1 MIPCPRS
8 AGRGG
13 KAPPYPHNTL
23 CVAYSRGLI
32 LNNRNLLLAVVLSGL
47 LILGWDMGMRY
58 MYPEATISTQ
68 ANPGTAAQ
76 AKPGATATTPAA
88 GTAPGASGLGGEA
101 AAAAKVDL
109 KTALASANRVTIDT
123 PRLAGSI
130 NLVGARIDDIVLKD
144 YRETVKKD
152 SGPVRL
158 FAPEGTP
165 VQYFA
170 EFGFV
175 AGGVRQAPNLVW
187 QADGTKLTPTS
198 PVTLTHTDANGV
210 TYSQRFAIDKDYM
223 ITVAQSVTNASA
235 APAVVQPFALIK
247 RTSVNATLDQFV
259 SHSGPVGVFGGTLW
273 DPHSYD
279 ELAELGAENPAGK
292 PDWLGFA
299 DQYWLAALVPGDGK
313 GNVNVGEAGFKA
325 LPGTGKL
332 FRTDLLYGT
341 TTVPAGGS
349 MAQQTRLYAGAKDSL
364 ILDKYED
371 GGITYFG
378 KAISWGWF
386 EIFEKPIL
394 WLLRTLNSL
403 VGNFGVAII
412 LLTVII
418 RGLMFPIAQ
427 KGFASMAA
435 MKAVQPKMK
444 EIQERFKDD
453 KQRQQQEIMKLYK
466 DEKVNPLSGCL
477 PMLIQ
482 IPVFF
487 ALYKVLVLAIE
498 MRHEPFVLWIKD
510 LSAPDPAH
518 ILNLFGMLPYDVP
531 AGFLAIGPLAVLL
544 GITMWLTFKL
554 NPAAMDPVQ
563 QQMFAIM
570 PWILMFVM
578 APFAAGL
585 LLYWV
590 TSNILTLAQQSYLYS
605 KHPQLKAANAAAAAA
620 AEKAG
625 KG

>member
-1 MIPCPRS
+1 LD
-8 AGRGG
+8 
-13 KAPPYPHNTL
+13 NQ
-23 CVAYSRGLI
+23 
-32 LNNRNLLLAVVLSGL
+32 RNLLLAVVLSGL
-47 LILGWDMGMRY
+47 LILGWDVGIRY
-58 MYPEATISTQ
+58 IYPEA
-68 ANPGTAAQ
+68 APTASLTETVSPAQ
-76 AKPGATATTPAA
+76 AGVAA
-88 GTAPGASGLGGEA
+88 GAGDIGSDARPGQ
-101 AAAAKVDL
+101 KVTL
-109 KTALASANRVTIDT
+109 KGALASADRVVIDT
-123 PRLAGSI
+123 PRVAGSV

-165 VQYFA
+165 GQYFA

-175 AGGVRQAPNLVW
+175 TGGLRQPSTAVW
-187 QADGTKLTPTS
+187 QADGAKLTPET
-198 PVTLTHTDANGV
+198 PVTLTRTDAAGV
-210 TYSQRFAIDKDYM
+210 TYSIRFAIDADYM
-223 ITVAQSVTNASA
+223 ITADQTATNRTDTA
-235 APAVVQPFALIK
+235 AIIQPIALIK
-247 RTSVNATLDQFV
+247 RTSTNATPDQFV
-259 SHSGPVGVFGGTLW
+259 AHSGPVGVFGGTLW
-273 DPHSYD
+273 DPHSYN
-279 ELAELGAENPAGK
+279 ELAELQAQTPVGPLS
-292 PDWLGFA
+292 WFGFT
-299 DQYWLAALVPGDGK
+299 DQYWLGALVKGDGGTSQVGFESL
-313 GNVNVGEAGFKA
+313 GNDLFHAVLRYEA
-325 LPGTGKL
+325 
-332 FRTDLLYGT
+332 
-341 TTVPAGGS
+341 TTVPAGGKLTQS
-349 MAQQTRLYAGAKDSL
+349 TRLYAGAKDSL
-364 ILDKYED
+364 ILDKYQD
-371 GGITYFG
+371 SGITYFG

-394 WLLRTLNSL
+394 WLLRTLNGL
-403 VGNFGVAII
+403 AGNFGVAII

-427 KGFASMAA
+427 KGFSSMAS

-498 MRHEPFVLWIKD
+498 MRHEPFTLWIKD
-510 LSAPDPAH
+510 LSVPDPAH

-531 AGFLAIGPLAVLL
+531 GFLAIGPLAVLL
-544 GITMWLTFKL
+544 GVTMWLTFRL
-554 NPAAMDPVQ
+554 NPTAMDPIQ

-570 PWILMFVM
+570 PWVLMFVM

-590 TSNILTLAQQSYLYS
+590 TSNILTVAQQSYLYS
-605 KHPQLKAANAAAAAA
+605 RHPQLKAANAAV
-620 AEKAG
+620 EKA
-625 KG
+625 KT

>member
-1 MIPCPRS
+1 MD
-8 AGRGG
+8 
-13 KAPPYPHNTL
+13 
-23 CVAYSRGLI
+23 
-32 LNNRNLLLAVVLSGL
+32 NRNLLLAVVLSGL
-47 LILGWDMGMRY
+47 LILGWDVGLRY
-58 MYPEATISTQ
+58 FYPEAAISSQ
-68 ANPGTAAQ
+68 AAPTAPAGGTGAGAAGAPQTAA
-76 AKPGATATTPAA
+76 AGGAA
-88 GTAPGASGLGGEA
+88 GLGAEA
-101 AAAAKVDL
+101 AARKVDL
-109 KTALASANRVTIDT
+109 KAALASPGRVVIDT

-130 NLVGARIDDIVLKD
+130 NLAGARIDDIVLKD
-144 YRETVKKD
+144 YRETVEKD
-152 SGPVRL
+152 AGPVRL

-165 VQYFA
+165 GQYFA

-175 AGGVRQAPNLVW
+175 AGGQRVPSSEVW
-187 QADGTKLTPTS
+187 QADGAKLTPTT
-198 PVTLTHTDANGV
+198 PVTLTRTDANGL
-210 TYSQRFAIDKDYM
+210 TYRVRFAVDADYM
-223 ITVAQSVTNASA
+223 ITATQSVTNSGA
-235 APAVVQPFALIK
+235 AAAIVQPFALIK
-247 RTSVNATLDQFV
+247 RTSTNATIDQFV
-259 SHSGPVGVFGGTLW
+259 SHSGPVGVFDGTLW

-279 ELAELGAENPAGK
+279 ELAELGGESPEGG
-292 PDWLGFA
+292 PSWLGFT

-313 GNVNVGEAGFKA
+313 GGAKVEDAGFRS
-325 LPGTGKL
+325 LGSKL
-332 FRTDLLYGT
+332 FRTDLLYGAV
-341 TTVPAGGS
+341 TVPAGGTVT
-349 MAQQTRLYAGAKDSL
+349 QETRLYAGAKDSQ

-394 WLLRTLNSL
+394 WLLRTLNGL

-427 KGFASMAA
+427 KQFASMAA

-444 EIQERFKDD
+444 QIQERFKDD
-453 KQRQQQEIMKLYK
+453 KQRQQQELMKLYK
-466 DEKVNPLSGCL
+466 DEKVNPLAGCL
-477 PMLIQ
+477 PMVIQ
-482 IPVFF
+482 IPIFF

-498 MRHEPFVLWIKD
+498 MRHEPFVLWIRD

-518 ILNLFGMLPYDVP
+518 ILNLFGLLPYEVV
-531 AGFLAIGPLAVLL
+531 GFLAIGPLAILL

-590 TSNILTLAQQSYLYS
+590 TSNVLTLAQQTYLYS
-605 KHPQLKAANAAAAAA
+605 RHPQLKAANAAA
-620 AEKAG
+620 EKVA

>member
-1 MIPCPRS
+1 
-8 AGRGG
+8 
-13 KAPPYPHNTL
+13 L
-23 CVAYSRGLI
+23 D
-32 LNNRNLLLAVVLSGL
+32 NRNLLLAVVLSVL
-47 LILGWDMGMRY
+47 LIVGWQAGISY
-58 MYPEATISTQ
+58 FYPEASL
-68 ANPGTAAQ
+68 TA
-76 AKPGATATTPAA
+76 PAA
-88 GTAPGASGLGGEA
+88 SAPAEGQPAAAAPAPGAGTIGTEATA
-101 AAAAKVDL
+101 AAAQKVDL
-109 KTALASANRVTIDT
+109 KTALAAPTRVAIDT

-144 YRETVKKD
+144 YRETLAKD

-165 VQYFA
+165 GQYFA

-175 AGGVRQAPNLVW
+175 SGGARQPSNLVW
-187 QADGTKLTPTS
+187 QADGAKLTPAT
-198 PVTLTHTDANGV
+198 PVTLSSTDAAGV
-210 TYSQRFAIDKDYM
+210 TYRVRFAVDKDYM
-223 ITVAQSVTNASA
+223 ITATQSVSNGGT
-235 APAVVQPFALIK
+235 APVTAQPFALIK
-247 RTSVNATLDQFV
+247 RTSTTASRDEFV
-259 SHSGPVGVFGGTLW
+259 SHSGPVGVFGETLW

-279 ELAELGAENPAGK
+279 ELAELGGEKPEGA
-292 PDWLGFA
+292 PDWLGFT
-299 DQYWLAALVPGDGK
+299 DQYWLGALVPGDGK
-313 GNVNVGEAGFKA
+313 GNVQVDDAGFRS
-325 LPGTGKL
+325 LGSKL
-332 FRTDLLYGT
+332 FRTDLLYGAQT
-341 TTVPAGGS
+341 IQPGGN
-349 MAQQTRLYAGAKDSL
+349 AEQQTRLYAGAKDSQ
-364 ILDKYED
+364 ILDRYEES
-371 GGITYFG
+371 GITYFG

-394 WLLRTLNSL
+394 WLLRTLNGL
-403 VGNFGVAII
+403 AGNFGVAII
-412 LLTVII
+412 LLTVIV
-418 RGLMFPIAQ
+418 RALMFPIAQ

-518 ILNLFGMLPYDVP
+518 ILNLFGMLPFEVS
-531 AGFLAIGPLAVLL
+531 GFLAIGPLAILL

-563 QQMFAIM
+563 QQVFAIM
-570 PWILMFVM
+570 PWMLMFVM

-605 KHPQLKAANAAAAAA
+605 KHPQLKAANAAA
-620 AEKAG
+620 G
-625 KG
+625 KQAKS